1 MMAPVTPNQAI
12 DLIASGGYK
21 LPFGRLNRYSVAM
34 RLSLATPHLF
44 SLDGANVDARIRL

>member
-34 RLSLATPHLF
+34 RPLARDTSSVL
-44 SLDGANVDARIRL
+44 VRRRQR